1 MCCFAA
7 ADVVNFFI
15 HTRAIGPC
23 KRSQVDTRNNGVPA
37 MSPNTRQRSLRT
49 KHKSAGERQAA
60 LAVRLAD
67 QGDYH
72 GAVAAAAAVVDQRR
86 AAHGRTHPATIDM
99 VLRLSA
105 IHEHFGALRLARSA
119 LAEALAEFAGDPK
132 TDRDRVIA
140 HARLLVRASGLS
152 QAMEDYGP
160 AAEYLRSG
168 LELQQRFFAMIPGG
182 PSKAQVG
189 DLGYGFN
196 QLGILYRG
204 LGQTKKALAAFEMGR
219 FHAAQAFGERDAQTL
234 TIASNGASQLV
245 ALRRFREAAVILD
258 AIPPASLNDVEAR
271 INLSGNKAAAHAGA
285 GDLEAAIA
293 DAEEAVRLILHHHI
307 QRMADGEPSPG
318 EGAPRAA
325 DLQWLGVWSAL
336 ISMVIKKDA
345 RPSARRLAATIVLTR
360 AGLGDEA
367 RRLGMRQIHRDG
379 NAEPLREAL
388 AAQARHVAEL
398 YLAPEVREDLLLPRS
413 PVARAE
419 ERLDELRR
427 EVLRRSSAYRSP
439 EPPILPDAVEEV
451 LPAGSALVAYASYSP
466 KELASDAGFSDPRL
480 AAFVFRAGRP
490 FFVVD
495 LGLHSDIAVPLPA
508 DVQGP
513 DHRSILQKGY
523 QALVAPLAGE
533 LDGVRKLL
541 VIGHNLLSGV
551 PFEALID
558 SEGRYLIETYAVR
571 CLASAHELLRESR
584 RETSA
589 MRPLSESVVFS
600 NPHFAAG
607 DGPLREGT
615 GGRLSPLPGAQREGR
630 DIAGILGVPPERHL
644 EGPNA
649 TEETIKGLH
658 GPLVLHLATH
668 GVWWEKTLDG
678 SAYDPAIM
686 QAMVHATG
694 AVPETVTNT
703 QLSMP
708 QLPGRIRGWL
718 ALAGANRAKV
728 EGDREDGILTGIEA
742 EALDLHDTEMVV
754 LSTCRSGMG
763 ASVIGESS
771 EGLRTALY
779 IAGAR
784 TRVMSLWTVDD
795 EVVAAMMSAWYRRL
809 ARGEDR
815 AEALRQVKL
824 EMQAGAVVPSSERR
838 DFDPGAP
845 GDVGWTPADPRL
857 WAAFVLEGAAGPISS
872 LSGADPPC

>member
-427 EVLRRSSAYRSP
+427 
-439 EPPILPDAVEEV
+439 EV